1 MFRLQGRA
9 LIFGSRGGLG
19 GAFYNYL
26 SDKLGCEN
34 VTSINR
40 SHHDFEITD
49 EKSLEKIASKTCGP
63 FQLIINATGVL
74 DTSGNGPEKT
84 INSIRKTSMIDIMS
98 INAVGPALLLKFFSG
113 KLDRDAP
120 SVFVNLSARVGS
132 IEDNKMG
139 GWISYRASKAAL
151 NQIIKT
157 ASIEIQRKNKNA
169 ICIGLHPGT
178 VKTQFTKNYHNRVE
192 SISAASSVSMLIS
205 VIKNI
210 KFSDNGKVF
219 AYDGSVIPW

>member
-1 MFRLQGRA
+1 
-9 LIFGSRGGLG
+9 
-19 GAFYNYL
+19 
-26 SDKLGCEN
+26 
-34 VTSINR
+34 
-40 SHHDFEITD
+40 
-49 EKSLEKIASKTCGP
+49 
-63 FQLIINATGVL
+63 
-74 DTSGNGPEKT
+74 
-84 INSIRKTSMIDIMS
+84 
-98 INAVGPALLLKFFSG
+98 
-113 KLDRDAP
+113 
-120 SVFVNLSARVGS
+120 
-132 IEDNKMG
+132 MG